1 MLGVIF
7 ERFVKYSPISVMV
20 RGLMERILAPETI
33 NRIFEENAS
42 SQYTR
47 ELLFSSLVELMSLVV
62 CGIHPSVSAA
72 YREKAE
78 EMNVSRTAVYDKLN
92 GVETSVSS
100 AIVRETAI
108 PLASLIEFVG
118 GQSPQLLSGYKVR
131 ILDGNC
137 LEKTDH
143 RLKILRKIAAGAL
156 PGKSLVVLD
165 PELRL
170 AINVFAC
177 EDGHAQERSLFDQ
190 VLKTVKKGELWIA
203 DRNMCTVSFLFGLS
217 LLI

>member
-7 ERFVKYSPISVMV
+7 ERFVKYSPISVMA

-78 EMNVSRTAVYDKLN
+78 EINVSRTAVYDKWL
-92 GVETSVSS
+92 
-100 AIVRETAI
+100 
-108 PLASLIEFVG
+108 G
-118 GQSPQLLSGYKVR
+118 G
-131 ILDGNC
+131 
-137 LEKTDH
+137 
-143 RLKILRKIAAGAL
+143 
-156 PGKSLVVLD
+156 
-165 PELRL
+165 
-170 AINVFAC
+170 
-177 EDGHAQERSLFDQ
+177 
-190 VLKTVKKGELWIA
+190 
-203 DRNMCTVSFLFGLS
+203 
-217 LLI
+217 